1 MAAVLRT
8 AGEGVSFD
16 CSLGWVEEL
25 IREGSAGELKDDDP
39 GPASVRVRVEPT
51 RAAFDVRG
59 WKRLSR
65 GAWVRAEDIV
75 LENACASGFDLRLRC
90 TLAGADFTYRWR
102 PPARDRA
109 ASWVLRSRFLL
120 LARAVLMQYPAL
132 WWAGTRGRAP
142 LHASAWT
149 QGGSAPLVTAQS
161 GIGRSTLLLK
171 ELELGASATGD
182 NLAVGDGASL
192 WGLVEPMRVD
202 GGSASLWGL
211 VEPMRVD
218 GGSGRRMT
226 HGRREVS
233 IAGSR
238 VEAIDPDSV
247 VVVERGQGEPLLR
260 PCSPQRAEVALVT
273 STYMAGELRRY
284 WPFAA
289 TLTAGTRIGPAHPPV
304 GEAASAFASGRPTFR
319 LALGEQRAVSL
330 SELLGTLE
338 VAA

>member
-1 MAAVLRT
+1 MAALLRT

-25 IREGSAGELKDDDP
+25 IREGSAGELKDDDL

-65 GAWVRAEDIV
+65 GAWVRAEEIV
-75 LENACASGFDLRLRC
+75 LENACASGFDLQLRC
-90 TLAGADFTYRWR
+90 TLGGADFTYRWR

-182 NLAVGDGASL
+182 NLAVGDGARL
-192 WGLVEPMRVD
+192 WGLVEPMRV
-202 GGSASLWGL
+202 
-211 VEPMRVD
+211 E

-238 VEAIDPDSV
+238 VEAVNPDAV
-247 VVVERGQGEPLLR
+247 VVIERGQADPLLR
-260 PCSPQRAEVALVT
+260 PCRPQRAEVALVT

-289 TLTAGTRIGPAHPPV
+289 TLTAGTGIGPAHPPV
-304 GEAASAFASGRPTFR
+304 GEVASTFASGRPTFL
-319 LALGEQRAVSL
+319 LALGEERGVCL

>member
-1 MAAVLRT
+1 MVAVLRT

-39 GPASVRVRVEPT
+39 GPSSVRIRVEPS

-65 GAWVRAEDIV
+65 GAWVRAEEIV
-75 LENACASGFDLRLRC
+75 VENACSSGFDLRLRC
-90 TLAGADFTYRWR
+90 SLAGADFTYRWR
-102 PPARDRA
+102 PPARDRS

-182 NLAVGDGASL
+182 NLAVGDGARL
-192 WGLVEPMRVD
+192 WGLVEPTRV
-202 GGSASLWGL
+202 
-211 VEPMRVD
+211 E

-226 HGRREVS
+226 HGRREVL

-238 VEAIDPDSV
+238 VEAVDPDAV
-247 VVVERGQGEPLLR
+247 VVVERGQADPLLR
-260 PCSPQRAEVALVT
+260 PCRPQRAEVALVT

-289 TLTAGTRIGPAHPPV
+289 TLTAGTGIGPAHPPV
-304 GEAASAFASGRPTFR
+304 GEVASTFASGRPTFL
-319 LALGEQRAVSL
+319 LALGEERGVCL

>member
-25 IREGSAGELKDDDP
+25 IREGSAGELTDDDL

-65 GAWVRAEDIV
+65 GAWVRAEEIV

-90 TLAGADFTYRWR
+90 SLAGADFTYRWR
-102 PPARDRA
+102 PPVRDRS

-120 LARAVLMQYPAL
+120 IARAVLMQYPAL

-182 NLAVGDGASL
+182 NLAVGDGARL
-192 WGLVEPMRVD
+192 WGLVEPMRV
-202 GGSASLWGL
+202 
-211 VEPMRVD
+211 E

-238 VEAIDPDSV
+238 VEAVDPDAV
-247 VVVERGQGEPLLR
+247 VIVERGQADPLLR
-260 PCSPQRAEVALVT
+260 PCRPQRAEVALVT

-289 TLTAGTRIGPAHPPV
+289 TLTAGTGIGPAHPPV
-304 GEAASAFASGRPTFR
+304 GDVASAFVSGRPTFS
-319 LALGEQRAVSL
+319 LALGEQPGVCL

>member
-1 MAAVLRT
+1 MGTVLRT
-8 AGEGVSFD
+8 AGEGLSFD

-25 IREGSAGELKDDDP
+25 IREGSAGELRDDDL
-39 GPASVRVRVEPT
+39 GPVSVQVRVEPT
-51 RAAFDVRG
+51 RTAFDVRG

-65 GAWVRAEDIV
+65 GAWVRGEEIV
-75 LENACASGFDLRLRC
+75 LENACASGFDLRVRC
-90 TLAGADFTYRWR
+90 SPAGAAFTYRWR

-132 WWAGTRGRAP
+132 WWAGTRGRFP

-161 GIGRSTLLLK
+161 GIGRSTLLLEEFK
-171 ELELGASATGD
+171 LGASATGD
-182 NLAVGDGASL
+182 NLAVGDGTT
-192 WGLVEPMRVD
+192 
-202 GGSASLWGL
+202 LWGL

-238 VEAIDPDSV
+238 VEAMDPDAV
-247 VVVERGQGEPLLR
+247 VVVERGQAEHLLR

-289 TLTAGTRIGPAHPPV
+289 TLTAGTGIGPAHPLV
-304 GEAASAFASGRPTFR
+304 GEAASAFASGRPTFS
-319 LALGEQRAVSL
+319 LALGEQRRVCL

-338 VAA
+338 AAA

>member
-1 MAAVLRT
+1 MAALPRT

-25 IREGSAGELKDDDP
+25 IREGSAGELKDDDL

-102 PPARDRA
+102 PPARDRS

-132 WWAGTRGRAP
+132 WSAGTRGRAP

-182 NLAVGDGASL
+182 NLAVGDGARL
-192 WGLVEPMRVD
+192 WGLVEPMRV
-202 GGSASLWGL
+202 
-211 VEPMRVD
+211 E

-233 IAGSR
+233 IAASR
-238 VEAIDPDSV
+238 VEAVDPDAV
-247 VVVERGQGEPLLR
+247 VVVERGQADPLLR

-289 TLTAGTRIGPAHPPV
+289 TLTAGTGIGPAHPPV
-304 GEAASAFASGRPTFR
+304 GEVASTFASGRPTFL
-319 LALGEQRAVSL
+319 LALGEERGVCL

>member
-1 MAAVLRT
+1 MAALLRT

-25 IREGSAGELKDDDP
+25 IREGSAGELKDDDL

-65 GAWVRAEDIV
+65 GAWVRAEEIV
-75 LENACASGFDLRLRC
+75 LENACASGFDLQLRC
-90 TLAGADFTYRWR
+90 TLGGADFTYRWR

-149 QGGSAPLVTAQS
+149 QGGSAGLVTAQS

-182 NLAVGDGASL
+182 NLAVGDGARL
-192 WGLVEPMRVD
+192 WGLVEPMRV
-202 GGSASLWGL
+202 
-211 VEPMRVD
+211 E

-238 VEAIDPDSV
+238 VEAVNPDAV
-247 VVVERGQGEPLLR
+247 VVIERGQADPLLR
-260 PCSPQRAEVALVT
+260 PCRPQRAEVALVT

-289 TLTAGTRIGPAHPPV
+289 TLTAGTGIGPAHPPV
-304 GEAASAFASGRPTFR
+304 GEVASTFTSGRPTFL
-319 LALGEQRAVSL
+319 LALGEQRGVRL
-330 SELLGTLE
+330 SELLATLE